1 MFINIFI
8 GEILFIFCVQNQRH
22 KIMKTCVNVVVF
34 FLLFCPYIGYGQAA
48 GNYYYNQEVSKRSL
62 SSLSNN
68 ADFESNAGYNYRN
81 NYQQAQTYY
90 PVITGSDT
98 SFVLEA
104 NVMMNVQADEYVII
118 LGTMQVGETV
128 ESCHELINKRITAF
142 TTAVAGLGI
151 KKEDMYIDFISQF
164 PIFEVE
170 VEKKLFSTTYN
181 EIPKGFEVK
190 KNIHLRYKDP
200 KIVEKLLIEAAKN
213 EIYDI
218 IKVDYIVNN
227 MSSVNDSLRN
237 SCINIIGRKAKEF
250 KKLGVKFD
258 ANNYQTVSD
267 NISSTYPIERYSTFV
282 EFDRK
287 MGGNN
292 NQGKISARGDVPS
305 LYYNKQSY
313 NSYDLVINPAV
324 VEPVVQFS
332 CNVKVKYVLKKQ

>member
-1 MFINIFI
+1 MKKFISVIAVLLAFNPIF
-8 GEILFIFCVQNQRH
+8 VS
-22 KIMKTCVNVVVF
+22 
-34 FLLFCPYIGYGQAA
+34 GQAA
-48 GNYYYNQEVSKRSL
+48 GNYYYNQEVSKKGY
-62 SSLSNN
+62 SSLNNN
-68 ADFESNAGYNYRN
+68 ADYDMTGNANYRN
-81 NYQQAQTYY
+81 NYQQVQQYY
-90 PVITGSDT
+90 PTITGSDT
-98 SFVLEA
+98 SFVLESK
-104 NVMMNVQADEYVII
+104 VMMNVQADEYVII

-128 ESCHELINKRITAF
+128 ESCHELINKRISAF
-142 TTAVAGLGI
+142 TTVVAGLGI
-151 KKEDMYIDFISQF
+151 KKEDIYIDFISQF

-170 VEKKLFSTTYN
+170 IEKKLFSTSYN

-200 KIVEKLLIEAAKN
+200 KIVEKLLVEAAKN

-218 IKVDYIVNN
+218 IKVDYIIND
-227 MSSVNDSLRN
+227 MASINDSLRN
-237 SCINIIGRKAKEF
+237 SCINIISKKAKEF

-258 ANNYQTVSD
+258 TNNYLTISD
-267 NISSTYPIERYSTFV
+267 NISSTYPIEHYSTFM

-313 NSYDLVINPAV
+313 NSYDLVINPSV
-324 VEPVVQFS
+324 VEPVIQFT

>member
-1 MFINIFI
+1 MRNLINAIILLLVFNPIF
-8 GEILFIFCVQNQRH
+8 VS
-22 KIMKTCVNVVVF
+22 
-34 FLLFCPYIGYGQAA
+34 GQAA
-48 GNYYYNQEVSKRSL
+48 GNYYYNQEVSKKGY
-62 SSLSNN
+62 SSFSNDN
-68 ADFESNAGYNYRN
+68 ADEYSRVNYRN
-81 NYQQAQTYY
+81 SYQQAQTYY

-104 NVMMNVQADEYVII
+104 KVMMNVLADEYVII
-118 LGTMQVGETV
+118 LGTMQIGETV
-128 ESCHELINKRITAF
+128 ESCHELINKRISAF
-142 TTAVAGLGI
+142 TTALAGLGI
-151 KKEDMYIDFISQF
+151 KKEDIYIDFISQF

-170 VEKKLFSTTYN
+170 IEKKLFSTSYN

-218 IKVDYIVNN
+218 IKVDYIINN
-227 MSSVNDSLRN
+227 MASINDSLRN
-237 SCINIIGRKAKEF
+237 SCIGIINKKAKEF

-258 ANNYQTVSD
+258 ANIYQTVSD
-267 NISSTYPIERYSTFV
+267 NIYSTYPIERYSTFM

-313 NSYDLVINPAV
+313 NSYDFVINPSV
-324 VEPVVQFS
+324 VEPVVQFT